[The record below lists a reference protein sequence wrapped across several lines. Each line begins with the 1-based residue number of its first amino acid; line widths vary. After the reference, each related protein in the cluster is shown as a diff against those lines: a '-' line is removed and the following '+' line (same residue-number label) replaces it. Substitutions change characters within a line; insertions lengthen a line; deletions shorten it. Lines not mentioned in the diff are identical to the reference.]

1 MNSTAL
7 LNNILKGDKKGK
19 KEATVMATIVERRFP
34 TPTKP
39 GK

>member
-19 KEATVMATIVERRFP
+19 KEATVMAT
-34 TPTKP
+34 PTKP